1 MRVSVVIPVFN
12 GANTLAECL
21 TACLAQTYGEFDVI
35 VVDDG
40 STDETARV
48 AKTFDVHYLHQ
59 ENAGPAAARN
69 RGAWAAQ
76 GGIVVFTD
84 SDCIPEAN
92 WIDSLVAGFDEE
104 TVAVGGGYEIANK
117 SSLLARMIHEEISLR
132 HDRYGDEVDFLG
144 SFNVAYRRDVFEEVG
159 GFDESFPVAS
169 AEDNDLAYRLLDM
182 EGKLRFAREAQVAHY
197 HPTKLMRYL
206 KTQMMHG
213 YWRMKLYAKHPKR
226 AQTGD
231 RYAGLTDFAAPPLS
245 LLLFVGLALLVISI
259 AIPGLASW
267 GLGIALPVG
276 LVYAL
281 TQAGLP
287 LRMMRRSGDPTML
300 LFFPVLFLRD
310 LARAAGM
317 LRGIWTFILMKR
329 GTA

>member
-1 MRVSVVIPVFN
+1 MSVVIPVFN
-12 GANTLAECL
+12 GACTLAECL
-21 TACLAQTYGEFDVI
+21 TACLAQSYSDFDVI

-59 ENAGPAAARN
+59 DNAGPATARN
-69 RGAWAAQ
+69 RGARAAR
-76 GGIVVFTD
+76 GDIVAFTD
-84 SDCIPEAN
+84 SDCIPETN
-92 WIDSLVAGFDEE
+92 WIDSLVAGFDED
-104 TVAVGGGYEIANK
+104 TVAVGGGYGIANK
-117 SSLLARMIHEEISLR
+117 TSLLARMIHEEISLR

-169 AEDNDLAYRLLDM
+169 AEDNDLAYRLLD
-182 EGKLRFAREAQVAHY
+182 GDGTLRFVRGARVAHY
-197 HPTKLMRYL
+197 HPAKLVQYL

-245 LLLFVGLALLVISI
+245 LLLFVGLALLALSLVV
-259 AIPGLASW
+259 PGLASW

-276 LVYAL
+276 LVYGL
-281 TQAGLP
+281 TRAGLP
-287 LRMMRRSGDPTML
+287 IRMMRRSGDPLMA
-300 LFFPVLFLRD
+300 LFFPVLVLRD

-329 GTA
+329 GAA